1 MLDEGPRPRRAG
13 KRVAKRP
20 GPLTEASLR
29 FAALRYVERYPAT
42 VVSLTRALRRKVQ
55 TWMRKTDEPA
65 PVDAPAWIAA
75 IVDEVVARGFVD
87 DRRLAEAKTASLQR
101 KGKSKRAVQ
110 ATLRAKG
117 VGETLID
124 EVIAAS
130 GGSDE
135 DAAWVLAKKKKLG
148 PYRDAAE
155 RRERRDKD
163 MAVLGRAGFSF
174 WLAKTI
180 VESDE
185 AR

>member
-1 MLDEGPRPRRAG
+1 MVDERPRARGPRA
-13 KRVAKRP
+13 AKKV
-20 GPLTEASLR
+20 GPLTQGALR

-42 VVSLTRALRRKVQ
+42 VVSLTRTLRRKVQ
-55 TWMRKTDEPA
+55 TWERKTDEPA

-75 IVDEVVARGFVD
+75 IVEEVVTRGFVD

-135 DAAWVLAKKKKLG
+135 EAAWILAKKKRLG
-148 PYRDAAE
+148 PYREASE
-155 RRERRDKD
+155 RREKRDKD

-174 WLAKTI
+174 WLARTI
-180 VESDE
+180 VESE
-185 AR
+185 SPR